1 MAKILSDGKLILTN
15 VRLAFPHL
23 NEVSQKTNKY
33 GAAFIF
39 NKDSDN
45 AKVLEETVL
54 RVAKDKFGARA
65 EKVVAA
71 MKRTDK
77 FPVKDG
83 NNKADYA
90 GYANNLYCNA
100 NSNVQPTLV
109 MPDRRPMSEKEV
121 AEYLYAGAVVNVVIG
136 VFAYDSSKGG
146 ADGVGIGLQGV
157 QFVTHGE
164 RFGGGAKAK
173 DDDFPELE
181 LAEEDNINAFG

>member
-1 MAKILSDGKLILTN
+1 MAKMLSDGKLILTN

-39 NKDSDN
+39 ERDSDN
-45 AKVLEETVL
+45 AKLLEETVL
-54 RVAKDKFGARA
+54 RVAKEKFGARA
-65 EKVVAA
+65 DKVIAA
-71 MKRTDK
+71 MKRTD
-77 FPVKDG
+77 
-83 NNKADYA
+83 NKADYA
-90 GYANNLYCNA
+90 GYAGNLFCNA

-109 MPDRRPMSEKEV
+109 MPDRRPMSEKEI
-121 AEYLYAGAVVNVVIG
+121 AEYLYAGAVVNVVVG

-173 DDDFPELE
+173 DEDFPELE
-181 LAEEDNINAFG
+181 LAEEDNVDTFG

>member
-1 MAKILSDGKLILTN
+1 MAKILADNKIILTN

-23 NEVSQKTNKY
+23 NEVSPKTGKY
-33 GAAFIF
+33 GAALIF
-39 NKDSDN
+39 DKGSDS

-65 EKVVAA
+65 DKVVAA

-90 GYANNLYCNA
+90 GYAGNLFCNV
-100 NSNVQPTLV
+100 NTNVQPTMV

-121 AEYLYAGAVVNVVIG
+121 AEYLYAGAVVNAVLG

-146 ADGVGIGLQGV
+146 ADGVGLGLQGI

-173 DDDFPELE
+173 DEDFPELE
-181 LAEEDNINAFG
+181 LAEEDNVDTFG